1 MDASRT
7 PPTPSGSAGGLSAPP
22 GVPLLRTLY
31 LYIAGGCNL
40 KCRHCWISPEFDP
53 GASISSYLDLG
64 LIGNAVEEAIPLGL
78 SSIKLTGGEPL
89 LHPRFRDI
97 VSLLASRRLKIMM
110 ETNGTLLDAGLARF
124 LRETD
129 AFGTVSVSVDGASA
143 STHDEMRGVEGS
155 FAMALEGVRALAA
168 EGFRPQIICT
178 LHEGNVSEIDDLISL
193 AGRLGCGSVKFN
205 HVQVI
210 GRGGGMPGRL
220 PLERILSLYRGHLP
234 GARVSGSGPR
244 ILFDIPPAFRPVA
257 DLLEGGAGSCRIMG
271 ILGILSGGEMAM
283 CGIGTAVPELVYG
296 RLPEQSL
303 RDVWTSSPGL
313 LELRRAIP
321 GSLSGACAGC
331 IHRNACNG
339 VCAAGNYHRTGRLD
353 SPYWF
358 CEEAREKGMFPA
370 TRTLSSSGGRE

>member
-1 MDASRT
+1 MDSRRT
-7 PPTPSGSAGGLSAPP
+7 PPTPSASAGGLPGLP
-22 GVPLLRTLY
+22 GVPPLRTLY

-40 KCRHCWISPEFDP
+40 RCRHCWISPEFDP
-53 GASISSYLDLG
+53 GASLSSYLDLA
-64 LIGNAVEEAIPLGL
+64 LIEKAVEEAVPLGL
-78 SSIKLTGGEPL
+78 TSIKLTGGEPL
-89 LHPRFRDI
+89 LHPRFREI
-97 VSLLASRRLKIMM
+97 VSLLASRKLKIMM

-124 LRETD
+124 LREAD

-143 STHDEMRGVEGS
+143 STHDAMRGVKGS
-155 FAMALEGVRALAA
+155 FELALEGVRALAA

-210 GRGGGMPGRL
+210 GRGGSMPGRL
-220 PLERILSLYRGHLP
+220 PLERILSLYREHRTAAMG
-234 GARVSGSGPR
+234 SGGGPR
-244 ILFDIPPAFRPVA
+244 ILFDIPPAFRPIA
-257 DLLEGGAGSCRIMG
+257 DLLEGGSGSCRIIG

-313 LELRRAIP
+313 VELRRAIP
-321 GSLSGACAGC
+321 GSLSGACACC

-358 CEEAREKGMFPA
+358 CEEAKEKGIFPA
-370 TRTLSSSGGRE
+370 TRTLSAARGEA